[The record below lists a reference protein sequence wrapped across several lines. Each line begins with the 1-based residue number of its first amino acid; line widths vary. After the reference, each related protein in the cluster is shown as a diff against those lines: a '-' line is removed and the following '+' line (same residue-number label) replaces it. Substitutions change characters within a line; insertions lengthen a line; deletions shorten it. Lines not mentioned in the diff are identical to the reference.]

1 LATAASRRLYVLDMI
16 RKGQEAEEQG
26 HAIGS
31 EELKREI
38 ESW

>member
-1 LATAASRRLYVLDMI
+1 MI